1 MTAFRYEAVDAKG
14 KRRRGVVNADTLRRA
29 RRDVVAAGLTPVSIG
44 EASEGITLPFQGGG
58 NVPKRKDV
66 IAATRQLAILV
77 EAAMPVEEALAAVA
91 MQMEGSGTAQVL
103 TSVRNRVIEG
113 WRLSKALGEHP
124 KVFSQLYIGIV
135 ASGETSG
142 ELGTVLRRLADMQ
155 ERNQA
160 MAQKAQQ
167 ALIYPACI
175 FVVAIGVVWALMT
188 FVVPRMVEQFARM
201 DGVSLPLP
209 TKIVIGTSA
218 FIGAWGWLVLIVI
231 VGAGIG
237 FWWLRRQ
244 KAPRLMIDRFM
255 LKVPVL
261 GGLMQEL
268 DAARF
273 ARTLATLFAAGT
285 PLLDALE
292 GARRTLSNAF
302 IAQEIGG
309 AVVGVREGAALSIA
323 VRRAAVFPPIMAS
336 MIAAGERAGKL
347 PEMLE
352 RTASQ
357 MEMGFETA
365 TTTAV
370 RLLEPAVIVLLGLV
384 VMVIVLSIMLPILQ
398 INQMA
403 FG

>member
-1 MTAFRYEAVDAKG
+1 MTAFRYEAIDAKG
-14 KRRRGVVNADTLRRA
+14 KKHRGTVTADTMRRA
-29 RRDVVAAGLTPVSIG
+29 RRDVLAAGLTPITIG
-44 EASEGITLPFQGGG
+44 EVSEAIKLPFTGGG

-66 IAATRQLAILV
+66 IAATRQLAILI
-77 EAAMPVEEALAAVA
+77 EASMPVEEALAAVA
-91 MQMEGSGTAQVL
+91 TQMEGSATSTVL

-113 WRLSKALGEHP
+113 WRFSKALGEHP
-124 KVFSQLYIGIV
+124 KVFSPLYIGIV
-135 ASGETSG
+135 SSGETSG

-155 ERNQA
+155 ERNQE
-160 MAQKAQQ
+160 MAQKASQ

-175 FVVAIGVVWALMT
+175 FTVSIGVVWALMT
-188 FVVPRMVEQFARM
+188 FVVPQMVQQFARM
-201 DGVSLPLP
+201 DGVVLPLP
-209 TKIVIGTSA
+209 TRIVIGTSE
-218 FIGAWGWLVLIVI
+218 FIGTWGWLVFLVI
-231 VGAGIG
+231 VMLSVG

-244 KAPRLMIDRFM
+244 TVWRLRIDRG
-255 LKVPVL
+255 LLRVPVL
-261 GGLMQEL
+261 GGLMREL

-292 GARRTLSNAF
+292 GSRKTLTNAF
-302 IAQEIGG
+302 IAKEIGT
-309 AVVGVREGAALSIA
+309 AAVGVREGAALSIA

-352 RTASQ
+352 RTAAQ

-370 RLLEPAVIVLLGLV
+370 RLLEPAVIVILGLV